1 MKLFCKDVLV
11 GSSNG
16 YKFELYYGPRKNGDE
31 HTPPHL
37 HAYYNN
43 RYGKFCICNSYK
55 GGIGDMFE
63 GTMKPKEQAFVKEW
77 IIRYK
82 SKLNRRWR
90 SQNFTRVDSSPAS
103 EIKNAQRLIDAIEDI
118 ESRLKKLRTKLLLRK
133 MELYASEA
141 SSSLTF

>member
-1 MKLFCKDVLV
+1 MAISLNYIMAREKMVM
-11 GSSNG
+11 ST
-16 YKFELYYGPRKNGDE
+16 RR
-31 HTPPHL
+31 HTFTHIIIIDM
-37 HAYYNN
+37 
-43 RYGKFCICNSYK
+43 GNSASAIVIR